1 MTPQLV
7 RRLVVPTVALIG
19 LAVLSAA
26 PAGEWERDAGSI
38 AWRQGTAVVWRF
50 SFDQKYGKAFFDP
63 LGPAGGPRLTNF
75 KPEDHPWHYGLW
87 FSWKYINGAN
97 YWEENRT
104 TGKAEG
110 LTSWTPPAIDA
121 SPDGRASI
129 AMDVAYTHP
138 SGRVDLK
145 ETRQIVVSAPAAD
158 GSFSIDWRARFAA
171 GPEGAILGRTP
182 MPGEPNGAFNGG
194 YAGLGVRLASE
205 PLVMTLVSSEG
216 PVTAFSRNRARPN
229 AAAVGAN
236 FADNGT
242 HVGGI
247 AMLSAP
253 ENIGERAPWYLVNEP
268 AMRFMDPA
276 VLAPAVRTL
285 KAGETWTL
293 HYRVLLSRA
302 AWTADSLRAAVS
314 AWQR

>member
-1 MTPQLV
+1 MTHLLV
-7 RRLVVPTVALIG
+7 RRLVALGVALLGI
-19 LAVLSAA
+19 AVLSAA
-26 PAGEWERDAGSI
+26 PAGEWQRDAGSI
-38 AWRQGTAVVWRF
+38 AWRQGTEVVWRF
-50 SFDQKYGKAFFDP
+50 SFDSKHGKAFFDP

-87 FSWKYINGAN
+87 FSWKYVNGAN

-110 LTSWTPPAIDA
+110 LTSWTPPAIETQ
-121 SPDGRASI
+121 PDGRASI

-138 SGRVDLK
+138 SGRIDLK
-145 ETRQIVVSAPAAD
+145 EARQIVVTAPAAD
-158 GSFSIDWRARFAA
+158 GSFSIDWRARFVA
-171 GPEGAILGRTP
+171 GPEGAILGRTA

-194 YAGLGVRLASE
+194 YAGLGARLASE
-205 PLVMTLVSSEG
+205 PLVMTLVSTEG
-216 PVTAFSRNRARPN
+216 PVTEFTRNRARPN

-236 FADNGT
+236 FAENGIP
-242 HVGGI
+242 VGGI
-247 AMLSAP
+247 AMLSDP
-253 ENIGERAPWYLVNEP
+253 NNIGERAPWYLINEP

-285 KAGETWTL
+285 KAGEIWTL
-293 HYRVLLSRA
+293 NYRILLRKT
-302 AWTADSLRAAVS
+302 AWTPDALRSAVS